1 MTPEELTA
9 KKQEIA
15 DARKTQMAAA
25 LSGNKTAFS
34 AALQKERSTLVELKH
49 RK

>member
-1 MTPEELTA
+1 MTPEELTT
-9 KKQEIA
+9 KKQEVA
-15 DARKTQMAAA
+15 DARKAQMAAV
-25 LSGNKTAFS
+25 LSGNKASFS